1 MQILR
6 EIMAVYDSSLLG
18 DENPTERDAGFKR
31 IADIM
36 VDPAAEMC
44 SAAGEEK
51 QRLRPR
57 WDKMIFM
64 LNCLTYLQ
72 VCALRVLS
80 FLLFLYADGTLLQ
93 SVLEQFTFTAE
104 KCGELQGIIDERVKA
119 LSDEHVSCSPS
130 HLLGLADLAL
140 CSIGIF

>member
-1 MQILR
+1 
-6 EIMAVYDSSLLG
+6 MAVYDSSLLG

-36 VDPAAEMC
+36 VDPAVEMC

-57 WDKMIFM
+57 WDKMVFM

-72 VCALRVLS
+72 VCILRV
-80 FLLFLYADGTLLQ
+80 FCLFLCADGTLLQ
-93 SVLEQFTFTAE
+93 SILEQFTFTAE
-104 KCGELQGIIDERVKA
+104 KCRELQAIIDERVKA
-119 LSDEHVSCSPS
+119 LSDEHVSCSSS
-130 HLLGLADLAL
+130 HLLDLADRRFAVPEP
-140 CSIGIF
+140 FE